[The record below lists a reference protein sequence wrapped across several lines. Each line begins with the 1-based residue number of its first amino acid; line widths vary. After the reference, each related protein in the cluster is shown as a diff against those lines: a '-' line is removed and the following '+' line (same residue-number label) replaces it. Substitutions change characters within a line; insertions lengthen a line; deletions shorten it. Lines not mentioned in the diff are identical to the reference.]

1 MAPLALHVALR
12 LVVMSL
18 PVSWGCLLCFTSEPE
33 RQQLCRLFTDRKSHL
48 VSQCKAQLEEVFQG
62 LAHTKFNYAE
72 RARVQ
77 DAFSQTI
84 STLEEKAAAKESYEV
99 AFLKAA
105 QNLKDVVDKLSKAPA
120 CEPPCGFQEVS
131 RLFHCKVCAA
141 RDCNL
146 PLECPIQDLLVPVGG
161 QAIFSC
167 SVPFPIPSELTYTW
181 LFAGNIRTRD
191 LTYFREMP
199 RARGMFA
206 RIRPVR
212 PPHRGTFSCLLT
224 HDQQPLARLFF
235 YINGSRPAPGLCVPS
250 DCWERSG

>member
-1 MAPLALHVALR
+1 PPSPGPQL
-12 LVVMSL
+12 L
-18 PVSWGCLLCFTSEPE
+18 PSPP
-33 RQQLCRLFTDRKSHL
+33 
-48 VSQCKAQLEEVFQG
+48 
-62 LAHTKFNYAE
+62 
-72 RARVQ
+72 
-77 DAFSQTI
+77 
-84 STLEEKAAAKESYEV
+84 ESYEV

-235 YINGSRPAPGLCVPS
+235 YINVTAGKDRGEVELQTLFREVLQSGDSQEDYAKPLKPSFLQLLTQSQALTSRNLLLLGLAAGLGTMSLILLVLS
-250 DCWERSG
+250 LSLYLDKES